1 MRNWRSGVL
10 GALTVCGIACG
21 DSSVSTGITLSGE
34 VRDYFSNAGLAGVI
48 LAFSDQ
54 PPFVGVTST
63 AGGAYAFTG
72 LLPNGDVTVF
82 TALDNYR
89 TTRNE
94 RVSWTTSAVSADQA
108 VVSVVDANRQYT
120 GLGRTPVAGTAVVFV
135 TLVDAAGQPHTGIP
149 VADITLNATGGG
161 PVGVGPFIFGSAG
174 DVVSNA
180 TLSVTTAFGGRAR
193 VAFLDVPPGSATLSV
208 TFTSGTVQTKTIT
221 VNTSAGGATLVRR

>member
-1 MRNWRSGVL
+1 
-10 GALTVCGIACG
+10 
-21 DSSVSTGITLSGE
+21 LSGQ
-34 VRDYFSNAGLAGVI
+34 VRDYFSNAGLAGVL

-54 PPFVGVTST
+54 APVVGVTSS
-63 AGGAYAFTG
+63 ASGAYEFTG

-82 TALDNYR
+82 ASLANYR

-94 RVSWTTSAVSADQA
+94 RITWTTGAITADQA
-108 VVSVVDANRQYT
+108 AVSVADANRQYT
-120 GLGRTPVAGTAVVFV
+120 GLGRTAVVGTAVVFV

-149 VADITLNATGGG
+149 VADITLNATGG
-161 PVGVGPFIFGSAG
+161 PVGVGPFIFGSGG

-193 VAFLDVPPGSATLSV
+193 VAFLDVPPGAATLSV

>member
-1 MRNWRSGVL
+1 MRNWRSGLL
-10 GALTVCGIACG
+10 GGLTLCGIACG
-21 DSSVSTGITLSGE
+21 DSTGSTGITLSGQ

-54 PPFVGVTST
+54 PPIAGVTSS
-63 AGGAYAFTG
+63 ASGAYEFTG
-72 LLPNGDVTVF
+72 LLPNGDITVF
-82 TALDNYR
+82 ASLANYR

-94 RVSWTTSAVSADQA
+94 RVIWTTGSVTADQA
-108 VVSVVDANRQYT
+108 VVSAVDVNRQYS
-120 GLGRTPVAGTAVVFV
+120 GLGRTAVAGTAVVFV

-149 VADITLNATGGG
+149 VTDITLNATGGA
-161 PVGVGPFIFGSAG
+161 PVGVGPFIFGSGG

-193 VAFLDVPPGSATLSV
+193 IAFLDVPPGSATLSV
-208 TFTSGTVQTKTIT
+208 AFTSGTVQTKTIT